1 MTRGWGRGEGWVAA
15 QTALLLAAVAAT
27 FAGPTLPARLRGP
40 ARLLGALGA
49 LGGGSL
55 FLAGVLNLGE
65 NLTPL
70 PRPKAGG
77 TLVTSGVYG
86 VVRHPIY
93 SGVILAAFGWALLR
107 GRWLGLLAVGTL
119 WLFFDAKASR
129 EEAWLAERF
138 PDYPAYCQRVAK
150 LVPGLH

>member
-1 MTRGWGRGEGWVAA
+1 MTWSRDRGEGWVAA
-15 QTALLLAAVAAT
+15 QTGLLLATVATT
-27 FAGPTLPARLRGP
+27 FVGPTMPARLRGMS
-40 ARLLGALGA
+40 RALGA
-49 LGGGSL
+49 LGVLGGVSL
-55 FLAGVLNLGE
+55 FLAGVLDLGK

-70 PRPKAGG
+70 PRPKPDGA
-77 TLVTSGVYG
+77 LVTSGVYG

-93 SGVILAAFGWALLR
+93 CGVILAAFGWALLR
-107 GRWLGLLAVGTL
+107 GRWLGLLTVGTL